1 MITNGKVVSIK
12 PFGTLV
18 KLEKDIIGLVS
29 KKELKAKKK
38 FFEVGDEIYVTV
50 DDVQKDKIYLSLLD
64 ETKEL
69 H

>member
-1 MITNGKVVSIK
+1 VVSIK

-38 FFEVGDEIYVTV
+38 FFEVGDEIVVTV
-50 DDVQKDKIYLSLLD
+50 DDVQKDKIYLSLID
-64 ETKEL
+64 ESEEL
-69 H
+69 HEGGNS